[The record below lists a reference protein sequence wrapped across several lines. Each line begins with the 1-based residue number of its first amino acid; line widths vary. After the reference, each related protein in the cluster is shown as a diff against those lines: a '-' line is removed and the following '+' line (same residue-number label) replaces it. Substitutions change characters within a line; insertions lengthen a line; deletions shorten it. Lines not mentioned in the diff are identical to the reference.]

1 MGWWLFASFVMNGVM
16 FVAWLIQLGEARD
29 WKKIA
34 KLGFDR
40 IADETP
46 VVPMIR
52 RCLKCGGT
60 HSDRCCRVGFAYDR
74 RIN

>member
-1 MGWWLFASFVMNGVM
+1 MGWWLLGSFVMNGVL

-60 HSDRCCRVGFAYDR
+60 HSNRRCPVEIARNR
-74 RIN
+74 SIN

>member
-1 MGWWLFASFVMNGVM
+1 MGWWLFGSFVMNGVL
-16 FVAWLIQLGEARD
+16 FVAWLKQLADARD

-34 KLGFDR
+34 KLGFDS
-40 IADETP
+40 IVDESTP
-46 VVPMIR
+46 PPMLR

-60 HSDRCCRVGFAYDR
+60 HSDRRCPVETAYDR